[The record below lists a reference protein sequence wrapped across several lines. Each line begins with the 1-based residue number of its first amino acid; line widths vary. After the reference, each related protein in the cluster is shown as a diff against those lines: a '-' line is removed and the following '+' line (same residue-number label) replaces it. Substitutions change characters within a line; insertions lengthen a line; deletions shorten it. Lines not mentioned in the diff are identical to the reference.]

1 MTELSRT
8 ERDASAGTGSGP
20 TGGFAPLVPEL
31 DVSSIEASLAFWCG
45 GLGFRIAYE
54 RRQAKFAY
62 LEPQGAQVMLCEI
75 NGNWQTGRLERPF
88 GRGINFQIAT
98 DDLESILEALRK
110 MDWPLFEEPSESW
123 YRIGE
128 IEETGSQEF
137 LVQDPDG
144 YLLRFAQSL
153 GVRTMG

>member
-8 ERDASAGTGSGP
+8 ERDASAGTGSSP

-31 DVSSIEASLAFWCG
+31 DVTSIAASLAFWCD
-45 GLGFRIAYE
+45 GLGFRVAYE

-62 LEPQGAQVMLCEI
+62 LERQGAQVMLCEI
-75 NGNWQTGRLERPF
+75 NGNWQTAPLERPF

-110 MDWPLFEEPSESW
+110 LDWPLFEEPSESW
-123 YRIGE
+123 YRVGE
-128 IEETGSQEF
+128 TEETGSREF

-144 YLLRFAQSL
+144 YLIRFAQSI
-153 GVRTMG
+153 GRRSIR

>member
-1 MTELSRT
+1 MTHPTRT

-31 DVSSIEASLAFWCG
+31 DVTSIEASLAFWCG
-45 GLGFRIAYE
+45 ALGFHIAYE

-62 LEPQGAQVMLCEI
+62 LERQGAQIMLCEI
-75 NGNWQTGRLERPF
+75 NGNWQVAGLERPF

-98 DDLESILEALRK
+98 DELESILEALRK
-110 MDWPLFEEPSESW
+110 LDWPLFEEPSESW

-128 IEETGSQEF
+128 TEETGSREF

-144 YLLRFAQSL
+144 YLIRFAQSI
-153 GVRTMG
+153 GRRSIA